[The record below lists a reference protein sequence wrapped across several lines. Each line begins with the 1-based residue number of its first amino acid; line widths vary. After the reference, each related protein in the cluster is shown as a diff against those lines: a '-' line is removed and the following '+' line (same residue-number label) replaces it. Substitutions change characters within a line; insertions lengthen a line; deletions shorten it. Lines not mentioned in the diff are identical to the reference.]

1 MNKPWV
7 VILAFLG
14 VFAAGTVSGTLLGA
28 RYGRQI
34 FPRTRPSGGNY
45 SQQLMQRFS
54 EQLSLTADQAEK
66 IRPIVERA
74 QVENQRLRRE
84 NVQQM
89 TKVMDEMHTQISEIL
104 TPEQRVK
111 MEELRKRFRERS
123 ERLRREYRGGDRGDR
138 SPRP

>member
-14 VFAAGTVSGTLLGA
+14 VFVAGTVSGTLLGA

-34 FPRTRPSGGNY
+34 FPRNRPSGGNY
-45 SQQLMQRFS
+45 SSQLMQRFS
-54 EQLSLTADQAEK
+54 EQLNLSADQTEK

-74 QVENQRLRRE
+74 QAENQRLRRE

-89 TKVMDEMHTQISEIL
+89 TKVMDEMHTQIAEIL

-111 MEELRKRFRERS
+111 LDELRKRFRERS
-123 ERLRREYRGGDRGDR
+123 ERIRREYRGGGDR
-138 SPRP
+138 PPRP